1 MKDGGMNSG
10 FSTIFIL
17 SKWNGGKLAHTNT
30 FVTQVENTL
39 GVSFRKICVKGI
51 VSGDLLYLFLCC
63 LPGLALKFDLLLN
76 FHLILKN
83 L

>member
-1 MKDGGMNSG
+1 MNSG

-39 GVSFRKICVKGI
+39 GVSFRKICVKGS
-51 VSGDLLYLFLCC
+51 VSGDLYVYF
-63 LPGLALKFDLLLN
+63 
-76 FHLILKN
+76 
-83 L
+83 